1 MKYYIPTITPK
12 ADRIKKLNLLH
23 DACEKRADDFD
34 DLIISFANKNSENA
48 KIGKKYYLFNLLTNA
63 NQIMYSFGELKEAKK
78 SLEDLVASEF
88 ETKKKQPAMFRRY
101 ESIATA
107 SILVFFFNA
116 KSFLELIK
124 KNTKIKI
131 DTDFNELLADVTFI
145 RDHLAHSYEK
155 ERGTDYL
162 STKRMLVAYR
172 VSTGDLECLELDDA
186 ETGEEIG
193 EIQFSMNAF
202 YFSIRDI
209 FKQLVDNSNLLK

>member
-1 MKYYIPTITPK
+1 MKYCIPTIIPK
-12 ADRIKKLNLLH
+12 EDRRKQLNLLH
-23 DACEKRADDFD
+23 DACDKRTDDFD

-63 NQIMYSFGELKEAKK
+63 NQIVYSLKELKDAKK
-78 SLEDLVASEF
+78 SLEDLVANEF
-88 ETKKKQPAMFRRY
+88 ETKKKQPTMFRRY

-107 SILVFFFNA
+107 SVLVFFFNA
-116 KSFLELIK
+116 KSFLELVK
-124 KNTKIKI
+124 KNTNIKI
-131 DTDFNELLADVTFI
+131 DADFNELLADVTFI

-155 ERGTDYL
+155 EKGTDYL
-162 STKRMLVAYR
+162 LTKKMMVAYT
-172 VSTGDLECLELDDA
+172 VSTSDFECLELDDA

-193 EIQFSMNAF
+193 DIQFSMNAF

>member
-1 MKYYIPTITPK
+1 MKYCIPTIIPK
-12 ADRIKKLNLLH
+12 EDRIKQLNSLH
-23 DACEKRADDFD
+23 DACEKKTDDFD
-34 DLIISFANKNSENA
+34 SLIVTFATNNSENA

-63 NQIMYSFGELKEAKK
+63 NQIVYSFKELKEVKK

-88 ETKKKQPAMFRRY
+88 ETKKKQPTMFRRY

-107 SILVFFFNA
+107 SVLVFFFNA
-116 KSFLELIK
+116 KSFLELVK

-131 DTDFNELLADVTFI
+131 DNDFNELLADVTFI

-162 STKRMLVAYR
+162 FTKRMLVAYT
-172 VSTGDLECLELDDA
+172 VSTSDLERLELDDA
-186 ETGEEIG
+186 ETGDEIG
-193 EIQFSMNAF
+193 DIQFSMDAF

-209 FKQLVDNSNLLK
+209 FKQLGDDSNLLK